1 MKAVRFHEFGGPEV
15 LKYEDVPDP
24 QPRKDQV
31 LVRVKACALNHLDLF
46 IRKGLPGVKLPHIN
60 GSDVAG
66 DIAEVG
72 EYITDLKAGQR
83 VLLAPMTFCGYCAE
97 CTQGRQNMCPQYS
110 VLGYLN
116 DGGNAE
122 YIAVPRVNVI
132 PIPEAVDGHSL
143 TYDEA
148 ASLPLVFLTAWHMLV
163 ARCGIRPGHTI
174 LVLGGG
180 SGIGS
185 AAIQI
190 GKMFGATVI
199 ATAGYENKLEQAR
212 DLGADY
218 LINHYQQKISE
229 EVKKITGKAM
239 CDIVFEHVGKATW
252 TESMKSLKPGGSL
265 VTCGATTGPE
275 VSFDIRFLFTRQ
287 LSFLGSFMGTM
298 GDFHE
303 VLRHVFS
310 GKLKPVVDKSFPL
323 RDAAA
328 AHQRLEKGEQFGK
341 VILNP

>member
-1 MKAVRFHEFGGPEV
+1 MKAVRIHEFGGPEV
-15 LKYEDVPDP
+15 LKFEDVPDP
-24 QPRKDQV
+24 QLRKDQV
-31 LVRVKACALNHLDLF
+31 LVKVKACALNHLDLF

-60 GSDVAG
+60 GSDVSG

-72 EYITDLKAGQR
+72 EYITDLKVGQR
-83 VLLAPMTFCGYCAE
+83 VLLTPMTFCNHCAA
-97 CTQGRQNMCPQYS
+97 CTAGQQNFCPQFT
-110 VLGYLN
+110 VLGYMN

-122 YIAVPRVNVI
+122 YLAVQRVNVL
-132 PIPEAVDGHSL
+132 PIPDEL

-148 ASLPLVFLTAWHMLV
+148 ASVPLVFVTAWHMLV
-163 ARCGIRPGHTI
+163 SRCHIKPGDTV

-180 SGIGS
+180 SGVGS

-190 GKMFGATVI
+190 GKLFNATVI
-199 ATAGYENKLEQAR
+199 ATAGDEAKLDKSRE
-212 DLGADY
+212 LGADY
-218 LINHYQQKISE
+218 VINHYQQRISD
-229 EVKKITGKAM
+229 EVKKITNKAM

-252 TESMKSLKPGGSL
+252 TESMKSLKPGGQI

-275 VSFDIRFLFTRQ
+275 ASFDIRFLFARQ

-303 VLRHVFS
+303 VMKHIFS

-323 RDAAA
+323 REAQA
-328 AHQRLEKGEQFGK
+328 AHERLEKSEQFGK

>member
-1 MKAVRFHEFGGPEV
+1 MKAVRIHEFGGPEV
-15 LKYEDVPDP
+15 LKFEDVPEP
-24 QPRKDQV
+24 QLRKDQV
-31 LVRVKACALNHLDLF
+31 MVRVKACALNHLDLF

-60 GSDVAG
+60 GSDISG

-72 EYITDLKAGQR
+72 EYITDLKPGQR
-83 VLLAPMTFCGYCAE
+83 VLLAPMTFCGICPA
-97 CTQGRQNMCPQYS
+97 CTSGQQNLCPQFS

-122 YIAVPRVNVI
+122 YIAVPRVNVL
-132 PIPEAVDGHSL
+132 PIPGEL

-148 ASLPLVFLTAWHMLV
+148 AAVPLVFLTAWHMLV
-163 ARCGIRPGHTI
+163 SRCHIKPGDFV

-180 SGIGS
+180 SGVGS

-190 GKMFGATVI
+190 CKLFNARVI
-199 ATAGYENKLEQAR
+199 ATAGDEAKLEQSR
-212 DLGADY
+212 ELGADY
-218 LINHYQQKISE
+218 TINHYQQKIAD
-229 EVKKITGKAM
+229 EVKKITNKAM

-252 TESMKSLKPGGSL
+252 VESMKSLKPGGNL

-275 VSFDIRFLFTRQ
+275 ASFDIRFLFARQ

-303 VLRHVFS
+303 VMKHIFS
-310 GKLKPVVDKSFPL
+310 GKLKAVVDRSFPL
-323 RDAAA
+323 REARS
-328 AHQRLEKGEQFGK
+328 AHERLEKSEQFGK

>member
-1 MKAVRFHEFGGPEV
+1 MKAVRIHEFGGPEV
-15 LKYEDVPDP
+15 LKFEDVPEP
-24 QPRKDQV
+24 QLRKDQV

-60 GSDVAG
+60 GSDISG
-66 DIAEVG
+66 EIAEVG
-72 EYITDLKAGQR
+72 EYITDLKAGQK
-83 VLLAPMTFCGYCAE
+83 VLLVPMTFCGVCPA
-97 CTQGRQNMCPQYS
+97 CTAGQQNLCPQFS

-122 YIAVPRVNVI
+122 YIAVPRVNVL
-132 PIPEAVDGHSL
+132 PIPGEL

-148 ASLPLVFLTAWHMLV
+148 AAVPLVFVTAWHMLV
-163 ARCGIRPGHTI
+163 SRCHIKPGDFV

-180 SGIGS
+180 SGVGS

-190 GKMFGATVI
+190 CKLFNAQVI
-199 ATAGYENKLEQAR
+199 ATAGDEAKLEKSR
-212 DLGADY
+212 ELGADY
-218 LINHYQQKISE
+218 VVNHYQQKLAD
-229 EVKKITGKAM
+229 EVKKITNKAM

-252 TESMKSLKPGGSL
+252 TESMKSLKPGGNL

-275 VSFDIRFLFTRQ
+275 ASFDIRFLFARQ

-303 VLRHVFS
+303 VMRHIFS
-310 GKLKPVVDKSFPL
+310 GKLKAVVDKSFPL
-323 RDAAA
+323 REARA
-328 AHQRLEKGEQFGK
+328 AHERLEKSEQFGK

>member
-1 MKAVRFHEFGGPEV
+1 MKAVRIHEFGGPEV
-15 LKYEDVPDP
+15 LKFEDIPEP
-24 QPRKDQV
+24 QLRKDQV
-31 LVRVKACALNHLDLF
+31 MVRVKACALNHLDLF

-60 GSDVAG
+60 GSDISG

-72 EYITDLKAGQR
+72 EYITDLKPGQR
-83 VLLAPMTFCGYCAE
+83 VLLAPMTFCGICPA
-97 CTQGRQNMCPQYS
+97 CTSGQQNLCPQFS

-122 YIAVPRVNVI
+122 YIAVPRVNVL
-132 PIPEAVDGHSL
+132 PIPGEL

-148 ASLPLVFLTAWHMLV
+148 AAVPLVFLTAWHMLV
-163 ARCGIRPGHTI
+163 SRCHIKPGDFV

-180 SGIGS
+180 SGVGS

-190 GKMFGATVI
+190 CKLFNARVI
-199 ATAGYENKLEQAR
+199 ATAGDEAKLEQSR
-212 DLGADY
+212 ELGADY
-218 LINHYQQKISE
+218 TINHYQQKIAD
-229 EVKKITGKAM
+229 EVKKITNKAM

-252 TESMKSLKPGGSL
+252 VESMKSLKPGGNL

-275 VSFDIRFLFTRQ
+275 ASFDIRFLFARQ

-303 VLRHVFS
+303 VMKHIFS
-310 GKLKPVVDKSFPL
+310 GRLKAVVDRSFPL
-323 RDAAA
+323 REARS
-328 AHQRLEKGEQFGK
+328 AHERLEKSEQFGK

>member
-1 MKAVRFHEFGGPEV
+1 V
-15 LKYEDVPDP
+15 LKFEDVPDP
-24 QPRKDQV
+24 QLRKDQV

-60 GSDVAG
+60 GSDVSG

-72 EYITDLKAGQR
+72 EYITDLKPGQR
-83 VLLAPMTFCGYCAE
+83 VLLAPMTFCNVCAA
-97 CTQGRQNMCPQYS
+97 CTTGQQNLCPQFT
-110 VLGYLN
+110 VLGYFN

-122 YIAVPRVNVI
+122 YVAVPRVNIV
-132 PIPEAVDGHSL
+132 PIPTEL

-148 ASLPLVFLTAWHMLV
+148 AAVPLVFLTAWHMLV
-163 ARCGIRPGHTI
+163 SRCHIKPGDFV

-180 SGIGS
+180 SGVGS

-190 GKMFGATVI
+190 CKLFNARVI
-199 ATAGYENKLEQAR
+199 ATAGDEAKLEKSR
-212 DLGADY
+212 ELGADY
-218 LINHYQQKISE
+218 VINHYQQKIAD
-229 EVKKITGKAM
+229 EVKKITSKAM

-252 TESMKSLKPGGSL
+252 VESMKSLKPGGSL

-275 VSFDIRFLFTRQ
+275 ASFDIRFLFARQ

-303 VLRHVFS
+303 VLKHIFS
-310 GKLKPVVDKSFPL
+310 GKLKAVVDKSFPL
-323 RDAAA
+323 REAPA
-328 AHQRLEKGEQFGK
+328 AHERLEKSEQFGK